1 MGQLS
6 QECPLKMVFLVV
18 AQDGVL
24 GSGGSR
30 VGMWVRLWANTSYGH
45 SCLRVNEIGTKV
57 ACMAMNLCSTVQGRP
72 VDRGVGY
79 SANSRGPEPYVL
91 KHPPSSLYGTST
103 CYASHHM

>member
-57 ACMAMNLCSTVQGRP
+57 ACMAMISVALYKADQLTEGLATRRIHVVQ
-72 VDRGVGY
+72 
-79 SANSRGPEPYVL
+79 
-91 KHPPSSLYGTST
+91 
-103 CYASHHM
+103 SHMF